1 MTKFYIKRDELYLHV
16 KKIVDYEYQDYSDI
30 DEMHSIQFVFLKEKD
45 GAKQFSSRNEA
56 ETYVIKRRLRRVKVD
71 KEMY

>member
-16 KKIVDYEYQDYSDI
+16 KRSLIMNIKTTLIS
-30 DEMHSIQFVFLKEKD
+30 MKCTQFSLFLKEKD
-45 GAKQFSSRNEA
+45 GAKQFSSRSEA
-56 ETYVIKRRLRRVKVD
+56 ETYVIKRRLRRVKVN

>member
-1 MTKFYIKRDELYLHV
+1 MTKFYIKRDNLYLHV
-16 KKIVDYEYQDYSDI
+16 KKVIDYEYQDYSDI

-56 ETYVIKRRLRRVKVD
+56 ETYAIKRRLRNVKVD